1 MNSRLIDHVAD
12 LSMPATYQDVLDNDG
27 QETICADMREHFPAR
42 PQLQSI
48 DREAYLS
55 ADFHRLEMDR
65 MWSRVWQMA
74 AREEQIPE
82 VGDLTLYEIGDLSF
96 IIVRSDIDQIKAYY
110 NSCRHRGRRLC
121 AGDSSVRE
129 LRCPYHGFAWDL
141 DGALKRIP
149 AAWDFP
155 DLDWKGRRLLEVK
168 VDTWG
173 GFVFINMDAGCE
185 SLHSYMESLPA
196 ELQVNRY
203 EGKYIAGHSQ
213 HILPANWKN
222 VMESFMEG
230 LHAAQ
235 THGHTWAHLSDIL
248 QYDVR
253 PGERHVSRSFHAV
266 GLQVGEDHAPIADQ
280 EIMDRFHQNVQNGKN
295 ESAGPRLPP
304 GTSARRYMA
313 DIMRLQYG
321 LISGRDVRNLSD
333 AEAVDVLQYSLFP
346 NLILFRG
353 ISLPP
358 VLRFRPNGNDQNS
371 CIFDLFYLVDV
382 PKGCTRPEPAAT
394 VYMAPD
400 DTYEAAGVLPDWLGY
415 VYDQDMDNIKNM
427 RAGLAALK
435 DDSLVL
441 SRTHESRIRHFHET
455 LTGYLE
461 GACATDPSPGPR

>member
-1 MNSRLIDHVAD
+1 MKSRLIEHVAD
-12 LSMPATYQDVLDNDG
+12 LSVPVSYQDVLARDD
-27 QETICADMREHFPAR
+27 QQSIPADMREHFPAGDDM
-42 PQLQSI
+42 LEI

-82 VGDLTLYEIGDLSF
+82 VGDVTLYEIGELSF
-96 IIVRSDIDQIKAYY
+96 ILVRSEPGRIKAYY

-121 AGDSSVRE
+121 AGDTSVRE

-155 DLDWKGRRLLEVK
+155 HLDWQGRRLMEVK

-173 GFVFINMDAGCE
+173 GFIFINMDADCE
-185 SLHSYMESLPA
+185 SLADYMESLPA
-196 ELQVNRY
+196 ELAINRY

-213 HILPANWKN
+213 HVLPANWKN

-230 LHAAQ
+230 LHAAE
-235 THGHTWAHLSDIL
+235 THGHTWAHLSDTL

-253 PGERHVSRSFHAV
+253 PGERHVNRSFHAV
-266 GLQVGEDHAPIADQ
+266 GLQVREDHEPIDEQAILDQ
-280 EIMDRFHQNVQNGKN
+280 FHRNVLNGK
-295 ESAGPRLPP
+295 AGGAAPQLRE
-304 GTSARRYMA
+304 GVTARRYMA
-313 DIMRLQYG
+313 DVMRLQYG
-321 LISGRDVRNLSD
+321 LVTGRDVSQLSD

-358 VLRFRPNGNDQNS
+358 VLRFRPCKDDPNS

-382 PKGCTRPEPAAT
+382 PKGAERPEPAQT
-394 VYMAPD
+394 VHMSLD
-400 DTYEAAGVLPDWLGY
+400 DTYEQAGVLPDWLGY

-427 RAGLAALK
+427 RAGLAALA
-435 DDSLVL
+435 DDPLIL
-441 SRTHESRIRHFHET
+441 SGLHESRIRHFHQT
-455 LTGYLE
+455 LMNYLH
-461 GACATDPSPGPR
+461 TDKPQARQQCE